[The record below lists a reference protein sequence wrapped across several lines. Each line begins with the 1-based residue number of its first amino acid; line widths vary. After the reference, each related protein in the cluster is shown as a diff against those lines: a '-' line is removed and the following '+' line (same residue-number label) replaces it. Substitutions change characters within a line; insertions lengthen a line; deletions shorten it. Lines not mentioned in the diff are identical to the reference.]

1 MRRNSAPHREL
12 IPDPRYQ
19 NVLVS
24 RLINTIMHGGK
35 KGAARHVVYDA
46 FDTIK
51 ERIKKNPV
59 EVFDAA
65 LANVGPN
72 VELKARRVG
81 GANYQ
86 IPIEVRGERKVALAM
101 RWIID
106 AAKSKKGMA
115 MQLRL
120 ANELIE
126 ASQKTGAAMK
136 KREDTHRMAEAN
148 KAFAHFAW

>member
-1 MRRNSAPHREL
+1 MRRNRAIKRPMM
-12 IPDPRYQ
+12 PDPRYK

-24 RLINTIMHGGK
+24 RLINTIMQRGK
-35 KGAARHVVYDA
+35 KGTARRVVYTA

-51 ERIKKNPV
+51 DRIKKDPI

-65 LANVGPN
+65 MANVGPN

-86 IPIEVRGERKVALAM
+86 IPIEVRGERKMALAM

-106 AAKSKKGMA
+106 AANAKKGMA
-115 MQLRL
+115 MSLRL

-126 ASQKTGAAMK
+126 ASQKTGLAMK